1 MIEVVRQRQVDAA
14 PADVWAVVTDPGRA
28 PDWFTF
34 AERVEV
40 LDNPD
45 PNDSGTNGVGRRQR
59 QYGRWGKRQA
69 EVDREITEYD
79 PPRGYAWRHL
89 AERLDGKPAPQFARS
104 TDFQIQLEPAG
115 VGTLVRLRSRQE
127 PASAVQGL
135 IMRAFGTRDV
145 ASQMDR
151 SLDRLAGLFADKGAG
166 SR

>member
-40 LDNPD
+40 LDSAGD
-45 PNDSGTNGVGRRQR
+45 GVGVGVGQKQR
-59 QYGRWGKRQA
+59 QYGRWGRRQA

-104 TDFQIQLEPAG
+104 TEFQLHLEPAG
-115 VGTLVRLRSRQE
+115 AGTLVRLRSRQE
-127 PASAVQGL
+127 PASAVKGL
-135 IMRAFGTRDV
+135 VMRAFGTRDV

-151 SLDRLAGLFADKGAG
+151 SLDRLAALFRPDANG
-166 SR
+166 